1 MNPILSALEKEH
13 GTGNS
18 SDTDYKAEVIAAGLL
33 EQGVPADQVCILRRG
48 DSERSFAKDISAIR
62 VEHLLLEKEYLAI
75 YTNRQGFYDNLPER
89 LFHPSSGA
97 PFRKGK
103 AEILEEMERHRAE
116 EKKVREFFRPFE
128 VAINSALVDIQLVE
142 RKIDKKQTNRNFVD
156 MFGSF
161 WPVLRLLPLE
171 RAILCMEVIATL
183 ANFTPT
189 LKFASELMSLLLDV
203 PVNIRMAKSTVT
215 RLERKKLPPLGK
227 MRLGIDMI
235 LGNTF
240 DDGNENLCIYLGPMT
255 EEKIRYYCKCQEGCE
270 ILNHLQEMLLPAD
283 KISHI
288 KFIPVREEMHWMLS
302 DTRKQASLLGI
313 NTFLGNKKL

>member
-1 MNPILSALEKEH
+1 MDPILSALEKEH
-13 GTGNS
+13 ATGNS
-18 SDTDYKAEVIAAGLL
+18 PDTDYKAEVIAAGLL
-33 EQGVPADQVCILRRG
+33 EKGVPADQVCILRKG
-48 DSERSFAKDISAIR
+48 DSERSFSKDISAIR
-62 VEHLLLEKEYLAI
+62 VEHLLQEKEYLAI

-156 MFGSF
+156 MFGAF

-203 PVNIRMAKSTVT
+203 PVNIRMTKSTVT
-215 RLERKKLPPLGK
+215 RLERKKIPPLGK

-235 LGNTF
+235 LGDTF
-240 DDGNENLCIYLGPMT
+240 DDGDENLCICLGPMT
-255 EEKIRYYCKCQEGCE
+255 EEKIRYYCKCQKGCE
-270 ILNHLQEMLLPAD
+270 ILNHLQVMLLPAD
-283 KISHI
+283 KISHM
-288 KFIPVREEMHWMLS
+288 KFIPVKEEMHWMLS
-302 DTRKQASLLGI
+302 DDRKQASLLGI
-313 NTFLGNKKL
+313 DTFLSNKKL